1 MNGRRK
7 ESLLLKSG
15 LSGKKGR
22 AVFLTILAGVLWG
35 TSFPVIK
42 IGLNYVNTYLFV
54 FLRFLVASILMLII
68 LLSTKKLV
76 FNVGQRKLVLFLGIT
91 NGIGYLLQ
99 YIGMNYTSAAKSS
112 LFINLSAI
120 WVALLSPKLLREG
133 IGRMKILGVVS
144 GILGVFLITTNLNLS
159 MFNEGQFFGDLLLI
173 VSGVVWA
180 FFMIYNKKLVMNGT
194 SLLQSMTWILPVTL
208 LPTLPFLFFSTS
220 NILALPIQAWLAILY
235 TAIFCWIIPY
245 YLWLE
250 GLKYISASTST
261 ILLLSEII
269 VAVTISAIF
278 LNEVITIISALGALF
293 IILAIVLVSLRTNH
307 GP

>member
-1 MNGRRK
+1 M
-7 ESLLLKSG
+7 LKSG
-15 LSGKKGR
+15 LLSKKGR
-22 AVFLTILAGVLWG
+22 AVFLTILAGVMWG

-68 LLSTKKLV
+68 LLLTKKLA
-76 FNVGQRKLVLFLGIT
+76 FNIGQKKLLLFLGIT

-120 WVALLSPKLLREG
+120 WVVVLSPKLLNES

-144 GILGVFLITTNLNLS
+144 GMLGVFLITTNLNLS
-159 MFNEGQFFGDLLLI
+159 MFSEGQFFGDLLLI
-173 VSGVVWA
+173 TSGVVWA
-180 FFMIYNKKLVMNGT
+180 FFMIYNKKLIMNGT
-194 SLLQSMTWILPVTL
+194 SLIQSMTWMLPVTL
-208 LPTLPFLFFSTS
+208 LPILPFLFFSSS
-220 NILALPIQAWLAILY
+220 NIFALPVQAWLAILY

-250 GLKYISASTST
+250 GLKQISASTST

-269 VAVTISAIF
+269 IAVTISAIF
-278 LNEVITIISALGALF
+278 LNEVITIISALGAIF
-293 IILAIVLVSLRTNH
+293 IIFAIVLVSLRSNRS
-307 GP
+307 P